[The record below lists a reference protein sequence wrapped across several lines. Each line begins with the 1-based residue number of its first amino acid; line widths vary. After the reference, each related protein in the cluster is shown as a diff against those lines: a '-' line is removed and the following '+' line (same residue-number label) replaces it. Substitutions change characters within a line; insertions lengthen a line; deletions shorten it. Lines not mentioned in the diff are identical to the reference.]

1 MPLRQTT
8 GFVESLLRLAG
19 LDWKVPDFSTL
30 CRRQKTLNVS
40 IPYRG
45 GSGPLHL
52 LIDATGIKAEGE
64 GEWNARKHGGSK
76 KRLWRKLHLG
86 MDEETL
92 EIRAVGVTTSN
103 VGDAPMLPD
112 LLEQIP
118 PDQDIAT
125 VTADGAYD
133 TRRCHNVIAA
143 RGAAAIIPPRKNAQL
158 WKPNHGGR
166 HRAKR
171 SCEGVQVSRKG
182 SLAKVDGISP
192 PEPRRDQDE
201 LRQTPWPGPHGP
213 RLRPAGC

>member
-1 MPLRQTT
+1 M
-8 GFVESLLRLAG
+8 
-19 LDWKVPDFSTL
+19 
-30 CRRQKTLNVS
+30 RRQKTLNVS

-64 GEWNARKHGGSK
+64 GARKHGGSK

-112 LLEQIP
+112 LLEH
-118 PDQDIAT
+118 QDIAT

-143 RGAAAIIPPRKNAQL
+143 RGAAAIIPPRKF
-158 WKPNHGGR
+158 
-166 HRAKR
+166 
-171 SCEGVQVSRKG
+171 G
-182 SLAKVDGISP
+182 SQ
-192 PEPRRDQDE
+192 PRRVATRE
-201 LRQTPWPGPHGP
+201 TKL
-213 RLRPAGC
+213 

>member
-1 MPLRQTT
+1 MPEDEAAVWYALRQTS
-8 GFVESLLRLAG
+8 GFVESLLVLVG
-19 LDWKVPDFSTL
+19 LNWKVPDFSTL
-30 CRRQKTLNVS
+30 CRLRQMALNVS

-52 LIDATGIKAEGE
+52 LTDATGIKAEDE

-92 EIRAVGVTTSN
+92 EIRAGGVRTSN

-112 LLEQIP
+112 LLKQIP
-118 PDQDIAT
+118 PDQEIAT

-133 TRRCHNVIAA
+133 MLRCHNVIAA

-158 WKPNHGGR
+158 WKP
-166 HRAKR
+166 
-171 SCEGVQVSRKG
+171 
-182 SLAKVDGISP
+182 
-192 PEPRRDQDE
+192 
-201 LRQTPWPGPHGP
+201 TT
-213 RLRPAGC
+213 AGAIV